1 MSKAMGCGK
10 LEGNL
15 DLGTNRLIVEFS
27 YRNIGF
33 QCSTHVVRG
42 HRSNLTKNSQLRFC
56 HQSLL
61 SEAGRS
67 NSHFLGVFLN
77 FLNLWVHKRVGMTKS
92 RQFCAI
98 LDLGRR
104 WSIAQTDVA
113 RTQSIQTWSRSLWET
128 MGLWVGLGATRNR
141 AKSLFAVQTLRPS
154 PLLYS
159 RNLVIFFLTQ
169 NHAFSQIINE
179 KGHKS
184 IWKLYLLLLIL
195 CIYVSYNI

>member
-1 MSKAMGCGK
+1 MSRHFC
-10 LEGNL
+10 
-15 DLGTNRLIVEFS
+15 NRLQSAITS
-27 YRNIGF
+27 K
-33 QCSTHVVRG
+33 STRFLLKDKDKVCYTCTTWQRQKQRQG
-42 HRSNLTKNSQLRFC
+42 HLY
-56 HQSLL
+56 QSSLKQ
-61 SEAGRS
+61 AGRS
-67 NSHFLGVFLN
+67 NSHFLDIFLN
-77 FLNLWVHKRVGMTKS
+77 FYTLIPITL
-92 RQFCAI
+92 CAQTCWNDKVLAGVLQPI

-113 RTQSIQTWSRSLWET
+113 RTQSIQTWSRSLWEM
-128 MGLWVGLGATRNR
+128 MGLRVGLGATRNR

>member
-1 MSKAMGCGK
+1 MFHTFAKG
-10 LEGNL
+10 
-15 DLGTNRLIVEFS
+15 
-27 YRNIGF
+27 RN
-33 QCSTHVVRG
+33 
-42 HRSNLTKNSQLRFC
+42 NLTQESQLRFLL
-56 HQSLL
+56 HQSFVERNGAIKLSLSWRISQLL
-61 SEAGRS
+61 R
-67 NSHFLGVFLN
+67 FDIIPC
-77 FLNLWVHKRVGMTKS
+77 VHKRVGMTKS
-92 RQFCAI
+92 RSFAI

-113 RTQSIQTWSRSLWET
+113 RTQSIQTWSRSLWEM
-128 MGLWVGLGATRNR
+128 MGLRVGLGAARNR
-141 AKSLFAVQTLRPS
+141 AKSLFAVQTLRPC